1 MSRHDPVI
9 ASVEA
14 GVDAQG
20 LAYGTT
26 VLERVLLAIINAHTT
41 PETEGC
47 ERERLSAAMMALVG
61 SRTSAGDGYDDAL
74 LFMARQRQRDVCDY
88 EMSGLR
94 GGADAGRSRIRSNME
109 LAKLAA
115 HEVLGCTTSDIRTVA
130 SRLCEMFSRQGIHAV
145 EPDYV
150 QEALETEAVKRL
162 CDELAEWDVPT
173 RL

>member
-1 MSRHDPVI
+1 MSGHDPMT
-9 ASVEA
+9 APVEA
-14 GVDAQG
+14 GADAQG
-20 LAYGTT
+20 LVYGAT

-41 PETEGC
+41 PQTQGHEA
-47 ERERLSAAMMALVG
+47 ERLSAAMMALVG
-61 SRTSAGDGYDDAL
+61 SCKSAEDGYDDAL

-94 GGADAGRSRIRSNME
+94 RGADAGGSRIRSNME

-115 HEVLGCTTSDIRTVA
+115 HEVLECTTSDIRIVA
-130 SRLCEMFSRQGIHAV
+130 SRLCNMFSRQRIRTV

-162 CDELAEWDVPT
+162 CNELSEWDVPT